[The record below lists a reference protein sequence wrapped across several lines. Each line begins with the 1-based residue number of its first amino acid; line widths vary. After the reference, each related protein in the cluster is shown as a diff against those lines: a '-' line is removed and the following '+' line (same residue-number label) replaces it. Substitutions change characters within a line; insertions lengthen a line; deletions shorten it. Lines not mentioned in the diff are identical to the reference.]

1 MEEGKRIVHGGL
13 RVCEEWGGLLHKGY
27 PRVWKGDGGER
38 AEDEREDEAVK
49 HTMIHQLWE
58 FS

>member
-1 MEEGKRIVHGGL
+1 MVREGR
-13 RVCEEWGGLLHKGY
+13 RVCEEWRVVLGVGMRIQKGNPGVGG
-27 PRVWKGDGGER
+27 GGGR
-38 AEDEREDEAVK
+38 WREDEGVK

>member
-1 MEEGKRIVHGGL
+1 MVREGR
-13 RVCEEWGGLLHKGY
+13 RVCEEWRVVLGVGVRLHKGN
-27 PRVWKGDGGER
+27 PGVWKRGGW
-38 AEDEREDEAVK
+38 REDEGVK